1 MIVSAMECGV
11 TITEVVVGFEH
22 FLLVL
27 ECRFG
32 LLFLVKNILKKTL
45 KSGLMK
51 KMYFFIH
58 EIF

>member
-11 TITEVVVGFEH
+11 TITEVVVGLEH